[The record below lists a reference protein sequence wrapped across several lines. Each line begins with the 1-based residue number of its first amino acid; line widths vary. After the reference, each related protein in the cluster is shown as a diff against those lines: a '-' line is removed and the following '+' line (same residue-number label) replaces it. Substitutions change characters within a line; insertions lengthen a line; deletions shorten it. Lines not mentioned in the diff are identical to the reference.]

1 MSILENVPDN
11 WITAEIGSIN
21 CYKSMGINPSENPDE
36 IFELYSVPSF
46 PTGKPELLKG
56 SEIGSTK
63 QCVEPGDVLLCKINP
78 RINRVWKVAPKGLYR
93 QIASSEWIVIRQKLI
108 DTDFLRYL
116 FSELSFRDL
125 LCSDV
130 AGVGGSLTRAQPA
143 RVSKYEILVASLEE
157 QKEIATRLDK
167 LLAQVGS
174 IKLRL
179 DKIEEII
186 KRFRQSVLEVACRG
200 MLTNDWRNAK
210 NAPAWKTV
218 LLKEIAEIKGGITK
232 DIKKQKNSDIDI
244 PYLRVANVQRGYI
257 DLTEVKT
264 IKIPKEKLNEFLLEK
279 GDILLNEGGDIDK
292 LGRGWIWEGQ
302 IEPCSYQNH
311 VFRARL
317 FNKENEPKYISWF
330 ANTIGFNFFLSS
342 GKQTTGIASINKTM
356 ISNLEIQLPSPSEQ
370 KEIVKRIEELF
381 FFISIIVQRVQAA
394 KVRIDHLSQSILIKA
409 FSGELTAEWRE
420 QHPELISG
428 ENSAVALLERIKEEK
443 NSVKNSVRPLKSAK
457 NVKIAL
463 KRK

>member
-200 MLTNDWRNAK
+200 DSECIERSLEDFCSIISGNAFNSNSFIENGIPVIKISNIQHGKFINDPHQEYLPIDYLKIFKKFIVNPEDILLALTRPITNDTLKVCLYPSNGDLALLNQRVAVLRPNGNISKDYLILLMQSNFFKEKIKNNLSETLQPNLSPNDLAK
-210 NAPAWKTV
+210 
-218 LLKEIAEIKGGITK
+218 IKIRCPDIYK
-232 DIKKQKNSDIDI
+232 QNQIVNMIKKQLSIEQCI
-244 PYLRVANVQRGYI
+244 EQRLKKTQLCI
-257 DLTEVKT
+257 NILT
-264 IKIPKEKLNEFLLEK
+264 
-279 GDILLNEGGDIDK
+279 
-292 LGRGWIWEGQ
+292 
-302 IEPCSYQNH
+302 
-311 VFRARL
+311 
-317 FNKENEPKYISWF
+317 
-330 ANTIGFNFFLSS
+330 
-342 GKQTTGIASINKTM
+342 
-356 ISNLEIQLPSPSEQ
+356 
-370 KEIVKRIEELF
+370 
-381 FFISIIVQRVQAA
+381 
-394 KVRIDHLSQSILIKA
+394 QSILSKA
-409 FSGELTAEWRE
+409 FRGELTSEWRE